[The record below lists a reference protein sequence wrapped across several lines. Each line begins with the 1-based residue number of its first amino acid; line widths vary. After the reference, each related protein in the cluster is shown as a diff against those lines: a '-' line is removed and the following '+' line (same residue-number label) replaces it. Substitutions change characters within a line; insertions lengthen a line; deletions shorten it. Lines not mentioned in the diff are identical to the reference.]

1 MTPRPLL
8 ALLVVAA
15 HAVTAQGARADGA
28 PPPAAATR
36 SGPYLGVQ
44 PGLKDVAPGKEN
56 VKARG
61 ALRVLTWVGFQ
72 MQGPGGRVFIQT
84 SEPAVYSIVASDPNE
99 VVLEF
104 PDTRVQSSNDAR
116 ALDTTWFPT
125 AVASV
130 EARAAKGLAR
140 VVVRLRDVVGYD
152 LRQEGN
158 YLYLDFRPPTS
169 TGGAAA
175 MPSASTPTP

>member
-15 HAVTAQGARADGA
+15 VAGSAQAARAESA
-28 PPPAAATR
+28 PRPAGPTR

-44 PGLKDVAPGKEN
+44 PGLNDVAPGKEN

-61 ALRVLTWVGFQ
+61 ALRVVTWVGFQ

-84 SEPAVYSIVASDPNE
+84 TEPAVYSIVASDPNE

-116 ALDTTWFPT
+116 PLDTSWFPS
-125 AVASV
+125 AVTSV
-130 EARAAKGLAR
+130 EARTAKGLAQ
-140 VVVRLRDVVGYD
+140 VVVRLREVVGYD
-152 LRQEGN
+152 LRQEGS

-169 TGGAAA
+169 TAPAQVTPA
-175 MPSASTPTP
+175 ASTPAP

>member
-15 HAVTAQGARADGA
+15 LAASAQGARADGA
-28 PPPAAATR
+28 ARAADART
-36 SGPYLGVQ
+36 GPYLGVQ

-61 ALRVLTWVGFQ
+61 AVRVLTWVGFQ
-72 MQGPGGRVFIQT
+72 MHGPGGRVFIQT

-116 ALDTTWFPT
+116 ALDTSWFPT

-130 EARAAKGLAR
+130 EAQSVKGLAR
-140 VVVRLRDVVGYD
+140 VVVRLREVVGYD

-169 TGGAAA
+169 PG
-175 MPSASTPTP
+175 SVTPTPPASTTSP

>member
-1 MTPRPLL
+1 MTSRPLL
-8 ALLVVAA
+8 ALVVLSA
-15 HAVTAQGARADGA
+15 HALGAECAHADGTQR
-28 PPPAAATR
+28 PAAGTR

-56 VKARG
+56 IKARG

-72 MQGPGGRVFIQT
+72 MQGSGGRVFIQT
-84 SEPAVYSIVASDPNE
+84 SEPAVYSIVASDPTE

-104 PDTRVQSSNDAR
+104 PETRVQSPNDAR
-116 ALDTTWFPT
+116 ALDTSYFPT
-125 AVASV
+125 AIVSI

-140 VVVRLRDVVGYD
+140 VVVRLREVVGYD

-169 TGGAAA
+169 VNGPASASSAAA
-175 MPSASTPTP
+175 PAP